1 MDKEPKTVRLRGTIR
16 AMQRTKIKTDQARH
30 AVAKAKEKLR
40 SASQVDDE
48 SVSDN
53 ASKQGTDL
61 IDDSRILASRTI
73 NQRYRKRR
81 KKRQESKRSSKQ
93 AALGHTTAPPSAT
106 YNDTPPEASAFSSTN
121 LSNESGAH
129 NNPFAISNRRI
140 GKSTLQPS
148 AEILQPAATGSSS
161 PVLRSPVAAVQQ
173 HLQHQ
178 KVLREAERK
187 FHASR
192 AAKISTQIRKRA
204 ANAARKASKAAINE
218 TKAMLSL
225 VAGGGA
231 IAMIIIVVVILFGC
245 SIAMFGSGNGSSYT
259 PVSAEVNAYEPLIR
273 QYAAEHQIPEYVE
286 LIKAVMMQESGGRG
300 NDPMQASECGYN
312 QRFPRTPNGI
322 TDPEY
327 SINVG
332 VRELAECLRLAE
344 VESPLDMD
352 RIRLALQ
359 GYNFGEGYISW
370 AKARGG
376 YTALSAKEYSDMMAA
391 RHQWESYGDAN
402 YVNHV
407 LQYYPFGHAFLP
419 GGDQML
425 VEVARSQLGNIGGDP
440 YWSWYGFDSR
450 VEWCACFV
458 SWCCDQCGY
467 IESEVVPKYS
477 YCPTGAD
484 WFKERSQWA
493 ERDITPQPGMIIF
506 FDWARGGSQDG
517 ETDHTGIVEKVENG
531 RVYTI
536 EGNSGNAC
544 REKSYPI
551 GWYEIY
557 GFGFFNIG

>member
-1 MDKEPKTVRLRGTIR
+1 MADVRRYARLKGTIQ
-16 AMQRTKIKTDQARH
+16 AVHRTKIRTERVKH
-30 AVAKAKEKLR
+30 AAATAKEKLDWATEQNEQNINDQASNQVQSYASGTRTTVRRTVYDVKRIRKKAARAKAKRASAQNGTDKTYDPSPAQPNATSNHSERPAVQASSLSKAELNHASVPTSRSSSAATSKPVFTAAKPISAALNPSEIMRQKQVQRVRQNTQR
-40 SASQVDDE
+40 SA
-48 SVSDN
+48 
-53 ASKQGTDL
+53 
-61 IDDSRILASRTI
+61 
-73 NQRYRKRR
+73 
-81 KKRQESKRSSKQ
+81 Q
-93 AALGHTTAPPSAT
+93 AAQRSKV
-106 YNDTPPEASAFSSTN
+106 
-121 LSNESGAH
+121 
-129 NNPFAISNRRI
+129 IS
-140 GKSTLQPS
+140 
-148 AEILQPAATGSSS
+148 E
-161 PVLRSPVAAVQQ
+161 
-173 HLQHQ
+173 
-178 KVLREAERK
+178 
-187 FHASR
+187 
-192 AAKISTQIRKRA
+192 QIRKRA
-204 ANAARKASKAAINE
+204 AIAARKASRAAIDE
-218 TKAMLSL
+218 TKAMVSL

-273 QYAAEHQIPEYVE
+273 HYAALHQIPEYVE

-344 VESPLDMD
+344 VDSPLDMD

-376 YTALSAKEYSDMMAA
+376 YTALSAKEYSDMMSA
-391 RHQWESYGDAN
+391 RNHWESYGDIN

-407 LQYYPFGHAFLP
+407 LQYYPLGHAFLP
-419 GGDQML
+419 GGNQML

-484 WFKERSQWA
+484 WFKEHNQWS

-506 FDWARGGSQDG
+506 FDWARGGRQDG

-531 RVYTI
+531 RVFTI

-557 GFGFFNIG
+557 GYGTF

>member
-1 MDKEPKTVRLRGTIR
+1 MV
-16 AMQRTKIKTDQARH
+16 ARSW
-30 AVAKAKEKLR
+30 
-40 SASQVDDE
+40 SA
-48 SVSDN
+48 N
-53 ASKQGTDL
+53 LDL
-61 IDDSRILASRTI
+61 IIILSPSVIGALANLLCTQAQRFSNPLPPVAAS
-73 NQRYRKRR
+73 
-81 KKRQESKRSSKQ
+81 S
-93 AALGHTTAPPSAT
+93 
-106 YNDTPPEASAFSSTN
+106 
-121 LSNESGAH
+121 
-129 NNPFAISNRRI
+129 
-140 GKSTLQPS
+140 
-148 AEILQPAATGSSS
+148 
-161 PVLRSPVAAVQQ
+161 VLRSPVAAVQK

-178 KVLREAERK
+178 KVIREAERK
-187 FHASR
+187 AHASR

-204 ANAARKASKAAINE
+204 ALAARKASKAAIDE
-218 TKAMLSL
+218 TKVMLSL

-231 IAMIIIVVVILFGC
+231 ITMVIIVVVILFGC

-273 QYAAEHQIPEYVE
+273 HYAAEHQIPEYVE

-344 VESPLDMD
+344 VDSPLDMD

-370 AKARGG
+370 AKAHGG

-391 RHQWESYGDAN
+391 RNHWESYGDIN

-419 GGDQML
+419 GGNQML

-467 IESEVVPKYS
+467 IESGVVPKYS

-484 WFKERSQWA
+484 WFKEHNQWA

-506 FDWARGGSQDG
+506 FDWARGGRQDG

-557 GFGFFNIG
+557 GYGAPLY

>member
-1 MDKEPKTVRLRGTIR
+1 MADMRRYARLKGTIQ
-16 AMQRTKIKTDQARH
+16 AVQRTKIRTERMKH
-30 AVAKAKEKLR
+30 AAATAKEKLDGATEQNEQDINEQ
-40 SASQVDDE
+40 ASNQVH
-48 SVSDN
+48 SY
-53 ASKQGTDL
+53 ASGTRTTVRRTVYDVK
-61 IDDSRILASRTI
+61 RI
-73 NQRYRKRR
+73 R
-81 KKRQESKRSSKQ
+81 KKAARAKAKRSSAQNGTDKTYDPSPAQPNATSNYPERPAVQASSLSKADFNPVSVATSRSSSAATSKPVFTAAKPISAALNPSEIMRQKQVQRVRQNTQRSAQ
-93 AALGHTTAPPSAT
+93 AAQRSKV
-106 YNDTPPEASAFSSTN
+106 
-121 LSNESGAH
+121 
-129 NNPFAISNRRI
+129 IS
-140 GKSTLQPS
+140 
-148 AEILQPAATGSSS
+148 E
-161 PVLRSPVAAVQQ
+161 
-173 HLQHQ
+173 
-178 KVLREAERK
+178 
-187 FHASR
+187 
-192 AAKISTQIRKRA
+192 QIRKRA
-204 ANAARKASKAAINE
+204 AIAARKASRAAIDE
-218 TKAMLSL
+218 TKAMVSL

-273 QYAAEHQIPEYVE
+273 HYAALHQIPEYVE

-344 VESPLDMD
+344 VDSPLDMD

-376 YTALSAKEYSDMMAA
+376 YTALSAKKYSDMMSA
-391 RHQWESYGDAN
+391 RNHWESYGDIN

-407 LQYYPFGHAFLP
+407 LQYYPLGHAFLP
-419 GGDQML
+419 GGNQML

-484 WFKERSQWA
+484 WFKEHNQWA

-506 FDWARGGSQDG
+506 FDWARGGRQDG

-531 RVYTI
+531 RVFTI

-557 GFGFFNIG
+557 GYGTF

>member
-1 MDKEPKTVRLRGTIR
+1 MDKEPKVVRLRGTIR
-16 AMQRTKIKTDQARH
+16 AMQRTKIKTDQARR
-30 AVAKAKEKLR
+30 AIAKSKEKLR
-40 SASQVDDE
+40 STAQVDDE
-48 SVSDN
+48 SVSDS
-53 ASKQGTDL
+53 ASKQGTEL
-61 IDDSRILASRTI
+61 IDDSRILANRTI
-73 NQRYRKRR
+73 NQRYRRRR
-81 KKRQESKRSSKQ
+81 KKRQEAERSSNKQ
-93 AALGHTTAPPSAT
+93 AASGQTTSPPAAHG
-106 YNDTPPEASAFSSTN
+106 NEMQPDASAFADTYFGSEAGS
-121 LSNESGAH
+121 H
-129 NNPFAISNRRI
+129 NNPFAISERRI
-140 GKSTLQPS
+140 GKSTVQQS
-148 AEILQPAATGSSS
+148 AEILQPVASGSAS
-161 PVLRSPVAAVQQ
+161 PVLRSPVTAVQQ
-173 HLQHQ
+173 HLQRQ
-178 KVLREAERK
+178 KVIREAERK
-187 FHASR
+187 AHASL

-204 ANAARKASKAAINE
+204 ANAARKASKAAIDE
-218 TKAMLSL
+218 TKAMVSL

-231 IAMIIIVVVILFGC
+231 VAMIIIVVVILFGC
-245 SIAMFGSGNGSSYT
+245 SIALFGSGNGSSYT

-273 QYAAEHQIPEYVE
+273 HYAALHQIPEYVE

-344 VESPLDMD
+344 VDSPLDMD

-359 GYNFGEGYISW
+359 GYNYGEGYISW

-391 RHQWESYGDAN
+391 RNHWESYGDIN

-419 GGDQML
+419 GGNQML

-484 WFKERSQWA
+484 WFKERNQWA

-506 FDWARGGSQDG
+506 FDWARGGRQNG

-557 GFGFFNIG
+557 GYGTF

>member
-1 MDKEPKTVRLRGTIR
+1 MDKEPKTFRLRGTIR
-16 AMQRTKIKTDQARH
+16 AIQRTKIQTDQARR
-30 AVAKAKEKLR
+30 AVAKAEEKLR
-40 SASQVDDE
+40 SASQADSD
-48 SVSDN
+48 SINDN
-53 ASKQGTDL
+53 ASKQGTEL
-61 IDDSRILASRTI
+61 IDDSRVLANRTI
-73 NQRYRKRR
+73 NQRYTRRR
-81 KKRQESKRSSKQ
+81 KKRQEAKRGNNKHAGSR
-93 AALGHTTAPPSAT
+93 HTTSPPEA
-106 YNDTPPEASAFSSTN
+106 NENNAPPEASAFGGTN
-121 LSNESGAH
+121 LNNESGAH
-129 NNPFAISNRRI
+129 NNSFAIRNMRI
-140 GKSTLQPS
+140 GKSTSQPS
-148 AEILQPAATGSSS
+148 TDILKPAASGRAS
-161 PVLRSPVAAVQQ
+161 PVLRSPVTAVQQ

-192 AAKISTQIRKRA
+192 AAKISKQIRKRA
-204 ANAARKASKAAINE
+204 ANAARKGSKAAIAE
-218 TKAMLSL
+218 TKAMVSL

-231 IAMIIIVVVILFGC
+231 IAMVIIVVVILFGC
-245 SIAMFGSGNGSSYT
+245 SIAMIGSGNGSSYT
-259 PVSAEVNAYEPLIR
+259 PVSAEVNAYEPLI
-273 QYAAEHQIPEYVE
+273 QHYAAEHQIPEYVE

-332 VRELAECLRLAE
+332 VRELAECLRLSE
-344 VESPLDMD
+344 VESPLDMN

-359 GYNFGEGYISW
+359 GYNYGEGYISW

-391 RHQWESYGDAN
+391 RNHWESYGDIN

-419 GGDQML
+419 GGNQML

-484 WFKERSQWA
+484 WFKEHNQWA

-506 FDWARGGSQDG
+506 FDWARGGRQDG
-517 ETDHTGIVEKVENG
+517 VTDHTGIVEKVENG

-544 REKSYPI
+544 RERSYPL
-551 GWYEIY
+551 GWYEIDGY
-557 GFGFFNIG
+557 GVPSF

>member
-1 MDKEPKTVRLRGTIR
+1 MADVRRYARLKGTIQAVQR
-16 AMQRTKIKTDQARH
+16 ARIRTERVKH
-30 AVAKAKEKLR
+30 AAATAKEKLDWATEQNEQDINEQ
-40 SASQVDDE
+40 ASNQVH
-48 SVSDN
+48 SY
-53 ASKQGTDL
+53 ASGTRTTVRRTVYDVK
-61 IDDSRILASRTI
+61 RI
-73 NQRYRKRR
+73 R
-81 KKRQESKRSSKQ
+81 KKAARAKAKRSSAQNGTDKTYDPSPAQ
-93 AALGHTTAPPSAT
+93 PNATSNYPERPAVQASSLSKAEFNPVSVPTSRSSSAATSKPVSTAAKPISAALNPSEIMRRKQVQRARQNT
-106 YNDTPPEASAFSSTN
+106 QRSAQAVHRSKV
-121 LSNESGAH
+121 
-129 NNPFAISNRRI
+129 IS
-140 GKSTLQPS
+140 
-148 AEILQPAATGSSS
+148 E
-161 PVLRSPVAAVQQ
+161 
-173 HLQHQ
+173 
-178 KVLREAERK
+178 
-187 FHASR
+187 
-192 AAKISTQIRKRA
+192 QIRKRA
-204 ANAARKASKAAINE
+204 AIAARKASRAAIDE
-218 TKAMLSL
+218 TKAMFSL

-231 IAMIIIVVVILFGC
+231 IATIIIVVVILFGC

-273 QYAAEHQIPEYVE
+273 HYAAEHQIPEYVE

-359 GYNFGEGYISW
+359 GYNFGEGYIAW
-370 AKARGG
+370 AKAHGG

-391 RHQWESYGDAN
+391 RNHWESYGDIN

-419 GGDQML
+419 GGNQML

-467 IESEVVPKYS
+467 IESGVVPKYS

-484 WFKERSQWA
+484 WFKEHNLWT

-506 FDWARGGSQDG
+506 FDWARGGRQDG

-557 GFGFFNIG
+557 GYGLIN